1 MENQPPHIV
10 AALNEVKTAA
20 RIIYELDLS
29 EGQSEEERMA
39 VFSRVQSHFTKA
51 HAFAHERNRV

>member
-1 MENQPPHIV
+1 V

-39 VFSRVQSHFTKA
+39 VFSQAVSHFTKA
-51 HAFAHERNRV
+51 QTLASEGNRVQAAKE